1 MLASRFRIL
10 VLEPIHPKGIKVLEK
25 HAAVIQLTEDT
36 PLDERLKELG
46 KADAIISRGFV
57 KLSRDVFEH
66 AERLKVI
73 GVHGVGTDHI
83 DLDAAKEKN
92 ITILNTAEALTKT
105 VAEFTIGLMIT
116 LLRRISQADKALRR
130 GKWSLKY
137 DKLVGEDLEGKTIGI
152 IGLGRIGEEVARKLT
167 RFNVEM
173 IYYDI
178 IRKESIE
185 NELDIKYSDL
195 EKLIKE
201 SDVIS
206 IHVPLTKETY
216 HLISEKEFKNMKRG
230 VYIINT
236 SRGSVTD
243 ENALIK
249 SLEEGRVLG
258 AALDV
263 FENEPIDIENPLIKR
278 DNVILTPHLGASSK
292 QALIRMATE
301 IAGKVLRKLRELDN
315 VVT

>member
-1 MLASRFRIL
+1 MDSRFKIL
-10 VLEPIHPKGIKVLEK
+10 VLEPIHPKGIKILEK
-25 HAAVIQLTEDT
+25 HAVVIQLTEDT
-36 PLDERLKELG
+36 PLDERLEELD
-46 KADAIISRGFV
+46 KADAIISRGFE
-57 KLSRDVFEH
+57 KLSRDVLEH
-66 AERLKVI
+66 AEKLKVI

-92 ITILNTAEALTKT
+92 LTILNTNEALTKT

-116 LLRRISQADKALRR
+116 LLRKISQADKALRR

-137 DKLVGEDLEGKTIGI
+137 NKLVGEDLEGKTIGI

-178 IRKESIE
+178 NRKESIE

-216 HLISEKEFKNMKRG
+216 HLISEKEFKNMKKG

-236 SRGSVTD
+236 SRGPVID

-263 FENEPIDIENPLIKR
+263 FDNEPIDIENPLIKR

-301 IAGKVLRKLRELDN
+301 IARKVLRNLRELEN
-315 VVT
+315 VIT